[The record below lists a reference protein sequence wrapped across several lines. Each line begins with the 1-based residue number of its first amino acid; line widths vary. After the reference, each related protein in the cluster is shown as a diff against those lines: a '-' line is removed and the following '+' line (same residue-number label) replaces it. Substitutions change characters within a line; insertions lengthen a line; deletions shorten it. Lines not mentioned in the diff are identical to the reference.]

1 MFRHHRCIAPV
12 IALMLTLAVA
22 APGFARLQSNPPT
35 GTSPAGAPPSAS
47 PCSEVCS
54 ANDYGA
60 ARTGA
65 ALPHDPRPRAVALA
79 APSPRLTVVRVV
91 HAPGNGFDWGDAGIG
106 AGGALALM
114 TLLVGSVVGVG
125 AMRRRATGSTA

>member
-12 IALMLTLAVA
+12 IALMLTFAIA
-22 APGFARLQSNPPT
+22 APAFARFQSSPST
-35 GTSPAGAPPSAS
+35 GTSSAGTPAGSS
-47 PCSEVCS
+47 LCSEVCS
-54 ANDYGA
+54 ASGYSA
-60 ARTGA
+60 AKTGA

-79 APSPRLTVVRVV
+79 APSPHLTVVRVI

-114 TLLVGSVVGVG
+114 TLLVGSVLGVG
-125 AMRRRATGSTA
+125 AMRRRVTGSTA